1 MRGFSKLW
9 QALDWIQSDN
19 ERERDRERAGQR
31 EGAKEEFISSTFL
44 KEEKAEEWVGM
55 KGLKCRVELCF
66 GDEMGHMVQV
76 GSVDCRVSN
85 LRGFAGPAVA
95 AHSLAL
101 SLWALASKQ

>member
-1 MRGFSKLW
+1 M
-9 QALDWIQSDN
+9 
-19 ERERDRERAGQR
+19 
-31 EGAKEEFISSTFL
+31 
-44 KEEKAEEWVGM
+44 GM

-101 SLWALASKQ
+101 SLSEL